1 MVYLSQLLLM
11 KSADIL
17 CFNIIYNGYF
27 QRTNKFIIEIGL
39 IATIAGV
46 GLGII
51 TKDVIQSLVAD
62 IIIPVIIILISFLK
76 LKILLN
82 IIPKKNNLNV
92 LNFVNNFVSCLI
104 TIITFFFVTYS
115 MKYLLNIDTSVN
127 NKDKK

>member
-1 MVYLSQLLLM
+1 MDNFRNQI
-11 KSADIL
+11 K
-17 CFNIIYNGYF
+17 
-27 QRTNKFIIEIGL
+27 KFIVENGL

-62 IIIPVIIILISFLK
+62 IIIPVIIILLSFLK

-82 IIPKKNNLNV
+82 IIPKKNNLNI
-92 LNFVNNFVSCLI
+92 LNFVNNFVSWLI
-104 TIITFFFVTYS
+104 TIIITFFFITYS

>member
-1 MVYLSQLLLM
+1 MLETYRDQI
-11 KSADIL
+11 KTFIL
-17 CFNIIYNGYF
+17 NN
-27 QRTNKFIIEIGL
+27 GL
-39 IATIAGV
+39 ISTIAGV

-92 LNFVNNFVSCLI
+92 LNFVNNFVSWII
-104 TIITFFFVTYS
+104 TIIITFFFVTYS

>member
-1 MVYLSQLLLM
+1 MDNFRNQI
-11 KSADIL
+11 K
-17 CFNIIYNGYF
+17 
-27 QRTNKFIIEIGL
+27 KFIVENGL

-62 IIIPVIIILISFLK
+62 IIIPVIII
-76 LKILLN
+76 
-82 IIPKKNNLNV
+82 
-92 LNFVNNFVSCLI
+92 NFVNNFVSWVI
-104 TIITFFFVTYS
+104 TIIITFFFITYS

>member
-1 MVYLSQLLLM
+1 MDNFRNQI
-11 KSADIL
+11 K
-17 CFNIIYNGYF
+17 
-27 QRTNKFIIEIGL
+27 KFIVENGL

-62 IIIPVIIILISFLK
+62 IIIPVIIILLSLLK

-82 IIPKKNNLNV
+82 IIPKKNNLNI
-92 LNFVNNFVSCLI
+92 LNFVNNFVSWLI
-104 TIITFFFVTYS
+104 TIIITFFFITYS

>member
-1 MVYLSQLLLM
+1 MDSFREQI
-11 KSADIL
+11 K
-17 CFNIIYNGYF
+17 
-27 QRTNKFIIEIGL
+27 KFIIENGL

-92 LNFVNNFVSCLI
+92 LNFVNNFVSWII
-104 TIITFFFVTYS
+104 TIIITFFFVTYS

>member
-1 MVYLSQLLLM
+1 MDTFRDQI
-11 KSADIL
+11 K
-17 CFNIIYNGYF
+17 
-27 QRTNKFIIEIGL
+27 KFIIENGL
-39 IATIAGV
+39 IGIIAGV

-62 IIIPVIIILISFLK
+62 IIIPVIIILLSFLK

-82 IIPKKNNLNV
+82 IIPKKNNLNI
-92 LNFVNNFVSCLI
+92 LNFVNNFVSWLI
-104 TIITFFFVTYS
+104 TIVITFFFITYS

>member
-1 MVYLSQLLLM
+1 MDTVRDQI
-11 KSADIL
+11 K
-17 CFNIIYNGYF
+17 
-27 QRTNKFIIEIGL
+27 KFIIENGL

-62 IIIPVIIILISFLK
+62 IIIPVIIILLSFLK

-82 IIPKKNNLNV
+82 IIPKKNNLNI
-92 LNFVNNFVSCLI
+92 LNFVNNFVSWVI
-104 TIITFFFVTYS
+104 TIIITFFFITYS
-115 MKYLLNIDTSVN
+115 MKYLLNIDTNSNVD

>member
-1 MVYLSQLLLM
+1 MDSFREQI
-11 KSADIL
+11 K
-17 CFNIIYNGYF
+17 
-27 QRTNKFIIEIGL
+27 KFIIENGL

>member
-1 MVYLSQLLLM
+1 M
-11 KSADIL
+11 KQQFVQIK
-17 CFNIIYNGYF
+17 
-27 QRTNKFIIEIGL
+27 KFIVENGL

-62 IIIPVIIILISFLK
+62 IIIPVIIILLSFLK

-82 IIPKKNNLNV
+82 IIPKKNNLNI
-92 LNFVNNFVSCLI
+92 LNFVNNFVSWLI
-104 TIITFFFVTYS
+104 TIIITFFFITYS